1 MSDRPA
7 ADDVEA
13 MLRRE
18 QSTYL
23 DDAGFTARVMQA
35 LPPPRARARQRSGIV
50 LAMALLACFLTTL
63 ALTGGHLGWQAVVDV
78 FVRIPASSSLPVLS
92 LVAAAVVALVGW
104 AVTAA
109 E

>member
-1 MSDRPA
+1 MSDRS
-7 ADDVEA
+7 DSDELET
-13 MLRRE
+13 MLRRQ

-23 DDAGFTARVMQA
+23 DDAGFTARVLGS
-35 LPPPRARARQRSGIV
+35 LPPPRARGRRRSRIV
-50 LAMALLACFLTTL
+50 LAMALLACLLSTL
-63 ALTGGHLGWQAVVDV
+63 ALTGGDLGWRAVVDV